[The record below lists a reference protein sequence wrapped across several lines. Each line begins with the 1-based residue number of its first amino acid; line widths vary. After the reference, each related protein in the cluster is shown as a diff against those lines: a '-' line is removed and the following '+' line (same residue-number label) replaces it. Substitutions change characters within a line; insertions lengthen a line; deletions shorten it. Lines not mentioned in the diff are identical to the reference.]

1 MRKGG
6 GIGFVLLAIVMV
18 VVLLLVARSWKSLGP
33 TAIQVTNGGDSGVVV
48 PDHGDSQ
55 AGAAVAS
62 GNLPGLNEMQE
73 ETDAH
78 AQQVQEAL
86 AATD

>member
-6 GIGFVLLAIVMV
+6 GIGFVLLVVVLA
-18 VVLLLVARSWKSLGP
+18 VVLLLVARSWKSVAP
-33 TAIQVTNGGDSGVVV
+33 TAIQVTNGGEGDVVV
-48 PDHGDSQ
+48 PDHGEAA
-55 AGAAVAS
+55 AGAAVSS
-62 GNLPGLNEMQE
+62 GNLPDLNEMQQ

-86 AATD
+86 AAAD

>member
-6 GIGFVLLAIVMV
+6 GIGFVLLAVVMV

-33 TAIQVTNGGDSGVVV
+33 TAIQVTHGGESGAIV
-48 PDHGDSQ
+48 PDHGESQ

-62 GNLPGLNEMQE
+62 GDLPGLNQMQQ